1 MDTVQLALNGMPES
15 ECGSGHQFDPTTF
28 MFKHSLSGGL
38 DTCGTVVDYGS
49 NGELIFR
56 TVLKIKHRSDKKD
69 ETLLKPLKQYNPSD
83 RPTIRTRN

>member
-56 TVLKIKHRSDKKD
+56 AVSKIKLKIKCNTLSKTDKVTQSK
-69 ETLLKPLKQYNPSD
+69 
-83 RPTIRTRN
+83 

>member
-56 TVLKIKHRSDKKD
+56 AVSKIKLKIKCNTLSKTDKVIQSK
-69 ETLLKPLKQYNPSD
+69 
-83 RPTIRTRN
+83 